1 MPACDGPSGRSL
13 PLAPRSSMVL
23 NLLTR
28 ILVWAA
34 FGLLIWYFINK
45 IIPKNFLTVFG
56 GAIILALIFL
66 SFAFTGDPTISAIRR
81 IISFPLSPLGATITI
96 LLFSFRD
103 VSFENGFKKIN
114 GQWVAIAFVI
124 LVVSSLP
131 LVARVLVNQAEQS
144 VQRAYAE
151 QQGICQDVCPADIP
165 EAAPL
170 GQIVGLVVLGDNM
183 DAVRTPAELSSRIE
197 NTVTPSPAA
206 SLSPILLSRL
216 DSASRLYGRVQQ
228 AGGAPFVMVTAG
240 PVVGNSERRTQKEQV
255 LRQVLINNGVPDAAI
270 SVNRNGLNAREAMKD
285 AQDLLEE
292 RGQLDGDG
300 TSQLNSNRVAIVAP
314 ALTMRRAALTFEEGD
329 LQVVAWPTNFYG
341 SEFSTD
347 DTLALLSDLVPNV
360 EALRLTTAYVEETT
374 ALIGYFLRGWLPE
387 IDSQWSEIVELVPQ

>member
-1 MPACDGPSGRSL
+1 
-13 PLAPRSSMVL
+13 MVL

-45 IIPKNFLTVFG
+45 IVPKNFLTVFG

-81 IISFPLSPLGATITI
+81 IISFPLTPLGATITI

-255 LRQVLINNGVPDAAI
+255 LRQVLVNNGVPDAEI

-292 RGQLDGDG
+292 RGQLDGEG
-300 TSQLNSNRVAIVAP
+300 TRQLNSNRVAIVAP

-341 SEFSTD
+341 SDFSTD

>member
-1 MPACDGPSGRSL
+1 
-13 PLAPRSSMVL
+13 MVL

-45 IIPKNFLTVFG
+45 IVPKNFLTVFG

-81 IISFPLSPLGATITI
+81 IISFPLTPLGATITI

-183 DAVRTPAELSSRIE
+183 DAVRTPAELSSRSE
-197 NTVTPSPAA
+197 NTVTPSPEA
-206 SLSPILLSRL
+206 SLSTILLSRL

-292 RGQLDGDG
+292 RGQLDGEG
-300 TSQLNSNRVAIVAP
+300 TRQLNSNRVAIVAP

-374 ALIGYFLRGWLPE
+374 ALVGYFLRGWLPE

>member
-1 MPACDGPSGRSL
+1 
-13 PLAPRSSMVL
+13 MVL

-81 IISFPLSPLGATITI
+81 IISFPLTPLGLTITI

-292 RGQLDGDG
+292 RGQLDGEG
-300 TSQLNSNRVAIVAP
+300 TRQLNSNRVAIVAP

-374 ALIGYFLRGWLPE
+374 ALVGYFLRGWLPE

>member
-1 MPACDGPSGRSL
+1 
-13 PLAPRSSMVL
+13 MVL

-45 IIPKNFLTVFG
+45 IVPKNFLTVFG

-81 IISFPLSPLGATITI
+81 IISFPLTPLGATITI

-341 SEFSTD
+341 SDFSTD

>member
-1 MPACDGPSGRSL
+1 
-13 PLAPRSSMVL
+13 MVL

-45 IIPKNFLTVFG
+45 IVPKNFLTVFG

-81 IISFPLSPLGATITI
+81 IISFPLTPLGATITI

-292 RGQLDGDG
+292 RGQLDGEG
-300 TSQLNSNRVAIVAP
+300 TRQLNSNRVAIVAP

-360 EALRLTTAYVEETT
+360 EALRLTTASVEETT
-374 ALIGYFLRGWLPE
+374 ALVGYFLRGWLPE

>member
-1 MPACDGPSGRSL
+1 
-13 PLAPRSSMVL
+13 MVL

-81 IISFPLSPLGATITI
+81 IISFPLTPLGLTITI

-151 QQGICQDVCPADIP
+151 QQGICQDVCPADVP
-165 EAAPL
+165 AAAPL
-170 GQIVGLVVLGDNM
+170 GQIVGIVVLGDNM

-197 NTVTPSPAA
+197 NTATPSPAA

-216 DSASRLYGRVQQ
+216 NSASRLYNRVQQ

-255 LRQVLINNGVPDAAI
+255 LRQVLTANGVPDAEI

-285 AQDLLEE
+285 ARDLLEE
-292 RGQLDGDG
+292 RGQLDGEG
-300 TSQLNSNRVAIVAP
+300 TRQLNSNRVAIVAP
-314 ALTMRRAALTFEEGD
+314 ALTMRRAALTFEEGN

-341 SEFSTD
+341 SEFSTE

-374 ALIGYFLRGWLPE
+374 ALVGYFLRGWLPE

>member
-1 MPACDGPSGRSL
+1 
-13 PLAPRSSMVL
+13 MVL

-144 VQRAYAE
+144 VQQAYAE
-151 QQGICQDVCPADIP
+151 QRGICQDVCPVDIP

-197 NTVTPSPAA
+197 NTATPSPAA

-216 DSASRLYGRVQQ
+216 NSASRLYSRVRQ
-228 AGGAPFVMVTAG
+228 AGGDPFVMVTTG

-255 LRQVLINNGVPDAAI
+255 LRQVLINNGVPDPVI

-292 RGQLDGDG
+292 RGQLDGEG
-300 TSQLNSNRVAIVAP
+300 TRQLNSNRVAIVAP

-341 SEFSTD
+341 SDFSTD

>member
-1 MPACDGPSGRSL
+1 
-13 PLAPRSSMVL
+13 MVL

-45 IIPKNFLTVFG
+45 IVPKNFLTVFG

-81 IISFPLSPLGATITI
+81 IISFPLTPLGATITI

-292 RGQLDGDG
+292 RGQLDGEG
-300 TSQLNSNRVAIVAP
+300 TRQLNSNRVAIVAP

-374 ALIGYFLRGWLPE
+374 ALVGYFLRGWLPE

>member
-1 MPACDGPSGRSL
+1 M
-13 PLAPRSSMVL
+13 
-23 NLLTR
+23 
-28 ILVWAA
+28 
-34 FGLLIWYFINK
+34 
-45 IIPKNFLTVFG
+45 
-56 GAIILALIFL
+56 ALIFL

-81 IISFPLSPLGATITI
+81 IISFPLTPLGATITI

-341 SEFSTD
+341 SDFSTD

>member
-1 MPACDGPSGRSL
+1 
-13 PLAPRSSMVL
+13 MVL

-81 IISFPLSPLGATITI
+81 IISFPLTPLGATITI

-151 QQGICQDVCPADIP
+151 QQGICQDVCPADVP
-165 EAAPL
+165 AAAPL
-170 GQIVGLVVLGDNM
+170 GQIVGIVVLGDNM
-183 DAVRTPAELSSRIE
+183 DAVRTPAELSSRVE
-197 NTVTPSPAA
+197 NTVNPGPAA

-228 AGGAPFVMVTAG
+228 AGGSPFVMVTAG

-255 LRQVLINNGVPDAAI
+255 LRQVLTGNGVPDAAI
-270 SVNRNGLNAREAMKD
+270 SVNRNGLNARETMKD
-285 AQDLLEE
+285 TRDELEE
-292 RGQLDGDG
+292 RGQLDGEG
-300 TSQLNSNRVAIVAP
+300 TRQINSNRIAIVAP

-341 SEFSTD
+341 SDFSTE

>member
-1 MPACDGPSGRSL
+1 
-13 PLAPRSSMVL
+13 MVL

-170 GQIVGLVVLGDNM
+170 GRIVGLVVLGDNM

>member
-1 MPACDGPSGRSL
+1 
-13 PLAPRSSMVL
+13 MVL

-124 LVVSSLP
+124 LVMSSLP

-151 QQGICQDVCPADIP
+151 QQGICQDVCPADVP

-183 DAVRTPAELSSRIE
+183 DAVRTPAELSSRVE
-197 NTVTPSPAA
+197 NTMTPSPAA

-216 DSASRLYGRVQQ
+216 DSASRLYGRVRQ
-228 AGGAPFVMVTAG
+228 AGGDPFVMVTAG

-255 LRQVLINNGVPDAAI
+255 LRQVLINNGVPDPVI

-292 RGQLDGDG
+292 RGQLDGEG
-300 TSQLNSNRVAIVAP
+300 TRQLNSNRVAIVAP
-314 ALTMRRAALTFEEGD
+314 ALTMRRAALTFEEGN